1 MMQSVEGY
9 PTTLRIDSLN
19 VSKWAK
25 LWPNHIKPQEV
36 QCSMADMESYP
47 EIRAKGRILMGPG
60 PSNVHPRV
68 LRALSAPVI
77 GHLDK
82 EFLDIM
88 NLTKDLLAKT
98 FMTSNDF
105 TIPISGTGSAG
116 METAL
121 VNFIEPGDKV
131 LICINGLF
139 GERMADIVQR
149 CGGDLAV
156 VQGEW
161 GKIIEPDEIEKA
173 LKGRPADIVGIVH
186 AETSTGVLQ
195 PIKPVA
201 EITKKYGALL
211 VVDAV
216 TSLGGAP
223 VRVDE
228 DGMDVVYSGTQK
240 CLSCPPGLA
249 PITVNKRAE
258 ERLASRRNKVQSWY
272 LDITMLRSYW
282 GKERFYHHT
291 APINMIYALYES
303 LRIIHEEGLEA
314 RFARHVLHSNAL
326 KAGLTAMGLE
336 LFAQS
341 GYQAPMLNAVGIPE
355 GIDDAGVRNYLLTN
369 YGLEIGGGLGPIKGR
384 IWRIG
389 LMGHSC
395 NRENVMLVL
404 ASLEE
409 ALTDQGFKVDA
420 GAGVSAAREAYET
433 T

>member
-1 MMQSVEGY
+1 MVDNK
-9 PTTLRIDSLN
+9 I
-19 VSKWAK
+19 
-25 LWPNHIKPQEV
+25 
-36 QCSMADMESYP
+36 YP
-47 EIRAKGRILMGPG
+47 EIRTKGRILMGPG

-149 CGGDLAV
+149 CGGDLEV
-156 VQGEW
+156 IQGEW

-173 LKGRPADIVGIVH
+173 LRMRPADIVGIVH

-195 PIKPVA
+195 PIKPVG

-258 ERLASRRNKVQSWY
+258 ERLASRKNKVQSWY

-291 APINMIYALYES
+291 APINMVYALYES

-314 RFARHVLHSNAL
+314 RFARHILHSNAL
-326 KAGLTAMGLE
+326 KAGVTAMGLE

-341 GYQAPMLNAVGIPE
+341 GYQAPMLNSVKIPE
-355 GIDDAGVRNYLLTN
+355 GVDDAGVRKYLLTN

-395 NRENVMLVL
+395 TRENVMLVL

-409 ALTDQGFKVDA
+409 ALADQGFHVER
-420 GAGVSAAREAYET
+420 GAGVAAAREAYKVA
-433 T
+433 

>member
-1 MMQSVEGY
+1 
-9 PTTLRIDSLN
+9 
-19 VSKWAK
+19 
-25 LWPNHIKPQEV
+25 
-36 QCSMADMESYP
+36 MANMERYP
-47 EIRAKGRILMGPG
+47 EIQTGGRILMGPG

-68 LRALSAPVI
+68 LRALSAPVL

-82 EFLDIM
+82 EFLEIM
-88 NLTKDLLAKT
+88 NRTKELLAET
-98 FMTSNDF
+98 FMTTNEF

-139 GERMADIVQR
+139 GERMADIVRR
-149 CGGDLAV
+149 CGGDLEV
-156 VQGEW
+156 IQGEW
-161 GKIIEPDEIEKA
+161 GKIIEPEEVEKA
-173 LKGRPADIVGIVH
+173 LKQRPADLVGIVH

-201 EITKKYGALL
+201 EIARKHGALL

-216 TSLGGAP
+216 TSLGGTP
-223 VRVDE
+223 VKVDE
-228 DGMDVVYSGTQK
+228 DGIDVVYSGTQK

-258 ERLASRRNKVQSWY
+258 ERLASRKTKVQSWY

-291 APINMIYALYES
+291 APVNMIYALYES

-326 KAGLTAMGLE
+326 KAGLHAMGLK
-336 LFAQS
+336 LFAQD
-341 GYQAPMLNAVGIPE
+341 GYQAPMLNSVEIPE
-355 GIDDAGVRNYLLTN
+355 GVDDLGVRNYLVTN

-384 IWRIG
+384 IWRVG

-395 NRENVMLVL
+395 TRENVMLVL
-404 ASLEE
+404 AGLEE
-409 ALTDQGFKVDA
+409 ALSAQGFKVEK
-420 GAGVSAAREAYET
+420 GAGVSAAREAYK
-433 T
+433 

>member
-1 MMQSVEGY
+1 M
-9 PTTLRIDSLN
+9 T
-19 VSKWAK
+19 
-25 LWPNHIKPQEV
+25 
-36 QCSMADMESYP
+36 DMERYP
-47 EIRAKGRILMGPG
+47 EIRTKGRILMGPG

-82 EFLDIM
+82 EFLKIM
-88 NLTKDLLAKT
+88 NATKDLLAQT
-98 FMTSNDF
+98 FMTSNEL
-105 TIPISGTGSAG
+105 TIPLSGTGSAG
-116 METAL
+116 METSL

-139 GERMADIVQR
+139 GQRMADIVER

-173 LKGRPADIVGIVH
+173 LAKRPADIVGIVH

-201 EITKKYGALL
+201 EIAKRYGALL

-228 DGMDVVYSGTQK
+228 DEMDVVYSGTQK
-240 CLSCPPGLA
+240 CVSCPPGLA
-249 PITVNKRAE
+249 PLTVNKRAE
-258 ERLASRRNKVQSWY
+258 EKLAARKNKVQSWY

-314 RFARHVLHSNAL
+314 RFARHIRHSNAL
-326 KAGLTAMGLE
+326 KAGLTAMGLK

-341 GYQAPMLNAVGIPE
+341 GYQAPMLNSVEIPE
-355 GIDDAGVRNYLLTN
+355 GVDDAKVRNYLLAN

-395 NRENVMLVL
+395 TRENVMLVL
-404 ASLEE
+404 AGLEE
-409 ALTDQGFKVDA
+409 ALAAQGFHVER
-420 GAGVSAAREAYET
+420 GAGVSAAREAYGAVAG
-433 T
+433 

>member
-1 MMQSVEGY
+1 
-9 PTTLRIDSLN
+9 
-19 VSKWAK
+19 
-25 LWPNHIKPQEV
+25 
-36 QCSMADMESYP
+36 MERYP
-47 EIRAKGRILMGPG
+47 EIRTKGRILMGPG

-68 LRALSAPVI
+68 LHALSAPVI

-82 EFLDIM
+82 EFLEIM
-88 NLTKDLLAKT
+88 NATKDLLAQT
-98 FMTSNDF
+98 FMTSNEL

-116 METAL
+116 METSL
-121 VNFIEPGDKV
+121 VNFIEPGDRV

-139 GERMADIVQR
+139 GQRMADIVER

-156 VQGEW
+156 IQGEW

-173 LKGRPADIVGIVH
+173 MKARPADIVGIVH

-201 EITKKYGALL
+201 EIAKRYGALL

-249 PITVNKRAE
+249 PFTVNKRAE
-258 ERLASRRNKVQSWY
+258 EKLTARTNKVQSWY

-314 RFARHVLHSNAL
+314 RFARHVRHSNAL
-326 KAGLTAMGLE
+326 KAGLTAMGLK

-341 GYQAPMLNAVGIPE
+341 GYQAPMLNSVEIPE
-355 GIDDAGVRNYLLTN
+355 GVDDAKLRNYLLTN

-395 NRENVMLVL
+395 TRENVMLVL
-404 ASLEE
+404 AGL
-409 ALTDQGFKVDA
+409 
-420 GAGVSAAREAYET
+420 
-433 T
+433 

>member
-1 MMQSVEGY
+1 M
-9 PTTLRIDSLN
+9 
-19 VSKWAK
+19 
-25 LWPNHIKPQEV
+25 
-36 QCSMADMESYP
+36 
-47 EIRAKGRILMGPG
+47 
-60 PSNVHPRV
+60 
-68 LRALSAPVI
+68 
-77 GHLDK
+77 
-82 EFLDIM
+82 
-88 NLTKDLLAKT
+88 
-98 FMTSNDF
+98 
-105 TIPISGTGSAG
+105 
-116 METAL
+116 
-121 VNFIEPGDKV
+121 
-131 LICINGLF
+131 
-139 GERMADIVQR
+139 
-149 CGGDLAV
+149 
-156 VQGEW
+156 
-161 GKIIEPDEIEKA
+161 
-173 LKGRPADIVGIVH
+173 H

-201 EITKKYGALL
+201 EIAKRYGALL

-249 PITVNKRAE
+249 PFTVNKRAE
-258 ERLASRRNKVQSWY
+258 EKLTARTNKVQSWY

-314 RFARHVLHSNAL
+314 RFARHVRHSNAL
-326 KAGLTAMGLE
+326 KAGLTAMGLK

-341 GYQAPMLNAVGIPE
+341 GYQAPMLNSVEIPE
-355 GIDDAGVRNYLLTN
+355 SVDDAKVRNYLLAN

-395 NRENVMLVL
+395 TRENVMLVL
-404 ASLEE
+404 AGLEE
-409 ALTDQGFKVDA
+409 ALAAQGFKA
-420 GAGVSAAREAYET
+420 ETGAGISAAREAYRSV
-433 T
+433 